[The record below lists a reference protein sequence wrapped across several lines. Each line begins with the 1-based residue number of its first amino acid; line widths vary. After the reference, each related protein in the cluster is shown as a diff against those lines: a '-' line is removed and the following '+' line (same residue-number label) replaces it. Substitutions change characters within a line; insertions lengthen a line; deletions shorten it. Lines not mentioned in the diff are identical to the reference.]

1 MENKPDLTNPE
12 DQVDIK
18 EDNKNIKMFKD
29 KLKKRRQVMKAEI
42 VIFREN

>member
-1 MENKPDLTNPE
+1 MEKNPDLTNPE

-29 KLKKRRQVMKAEI
+29 KLQKRKQVMKAEI